1 MGLSVMVAVDSEMGK
16 DFMRGRKGK
25 SLCTSDSCLLVCC

>member
-1 MGLSVMVAVDSEMGK
+1 MGFSVMAAVDSEMGK

-25 SLCTSDSCLLVCC
+25 NLPTSDSCLLVCC

>member
-16 DFMRGRKGK
+16 DFMRARKEK
-25 SLCTSDSCLLVCC
+25 SLPASDSCLSVRC